1 MKKLILILCLSF
13 VSLLVNS
20 QVEGFNFNPQKIGGT
35 FQNTNL
41 NSKNSF
47 NENMKGSIYLFK
59 SWKNLSTLTSFSNKK
74 LKIDNLNYDI
84 ENKQFV
90 AKISND
96 SIYIFNN
103 LKTVKTPLSSFKN
116 IDGTFYELLVDG
128 KVQLLKEYTGKYKK
142 AVINKMT
149 NQVVKKPQYVK
160 TEILYLRQNKKI
172 KKIKLKRS
180 SIQKITSSKKEDI
193 KKYIKSNKL
202 SYKKENDVIKI
213 LNYFNELLNNS

>member
-1 MKKLILILCLSF
+1 MKKLTLFLCLSLA
-13 VSLLVNS
+13 SLLVNS

-47 NENMKGSIYLFK
+47 NDNMKGSIYLFK

-96 SIYIFNN
+96 SIYIFDN
-103 LKTVKTPLSSFKN
+103 LKSVKTPFYSFKN

-180 SIQKITSSKKEDI
+180 SIQKFISSKKEEI
-193 KKYIKSNKL
+193 KKYIKINKL
-202 SYKKENDVIKI
+202 SYKKENDVIKLI
-213 LNYFNELLNNS
+213 NFYNSLL